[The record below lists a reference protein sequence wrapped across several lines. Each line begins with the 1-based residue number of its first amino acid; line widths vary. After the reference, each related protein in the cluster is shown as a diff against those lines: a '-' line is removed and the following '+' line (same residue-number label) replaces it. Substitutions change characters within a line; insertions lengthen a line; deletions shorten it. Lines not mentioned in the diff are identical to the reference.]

1 MSAVT
6 AHRTRRVAG
15 SAASHLLLYGLA
27 LLTVAPFLWM
37 VLTSFKDLQEIFA
50 YPPTWWPER
59 FTTDNYT
66 DAFAAAPFGRFYFN
80 SLFVAVTVTLGQLV
94 TCSMAAYA
102 FARMEFRGRDLLFYL
117 FLGTMMVP
125 AHVTM
130 IPSFMI
136 LHWLGLIDS
145 YGALIL
151 PGLASA
157 FGTFLLRQFFL
168 TLPKELEEAAFID
181 GCGRFRVLWQI
192 ILPLARPALATLAVF
207 TFMGVFNDFLWAL
220 VVVNSQEL
228 YTVQLGLAI
237 FRDRYSTEWGPLMAG
252 SVVATLPVL
261 LLFFF
266 AQKYFIQGIALSG
279 LKD

>member
-1 MSAVT
+1 MT
-6 AHRTRRVAG
+6 ANTSLRARRAG
-15 SAASHLLLYGLA
+15 GMVLSHLLLYTLA
-27 LLTVAPFLWM
+27 FATVAPFLWM
-37 VLTSFKDLQEIFA
+37 VLTSFKDLSEIFS

-59 FTTDNYT
+59 FTTENYT
-66 DAFAAAPFGRFYFN
+66 AAFQAAPFGRFYVN
-80 SLFVAVTVTLGQLV
+80 SMLVAVLVTLGQLV
-94 TCSMAAYA
+94 TCSLAAYA
-102 FARMEFRGRDLLFYL
+102 FARMEFRGRDALFYI

-130 IPSFMI
+130 IPSFMV
-136 LHWLGLIDS
+136 LHWLGLVDT

-181 GCGRFRVLWQI
+181 GYGRWHVLWKI
-192 ILPLARPALATLAVF
+192 VLPLSRPALATLAVF

-220 VVVNSQEL
+220 VVVNSQDL
-228 YTVQLGLAI
+228 YTVQLGLAV
-237 FRDRYSTEWGPLMAG
+237 FRDRYSTEWGSLMAG

-261 LLFFF
+261 LLFLV
-266 AQKYFIQGIALSG
+266 AQKHFIQGIALSG

>member
-1 MSAVT
+1 MNRT
-6 AHRTRRVAG
+6 GTHRAGRVVGQVALY
-15 SAASHLLLYGLA
+15 ALLYGA
-27 LLTVAPFLWM
+27 AFLTVAPFLWM
-37 VLTSFKDLQEIFA
+37 VLTSFKELGEIFA
-50 YPPTWWPER
+50 YPPTWLPER
-59 FTTDNYT
+59 FSLNNYT
-66 DAFAAAPFGRFYFN
+66 DAFAAAPFGRFYAN
-80 SLFVAVTVTLGQLV
+80 SLLVAVAVTLGQLV

-102 FARMEFRGRDLLFYL
+102 FARMEFWGRDVLFYI

-136 LHWLGLIDS
+136 LHWMGLIDT

-168 TLPKELEEAAFID
+168 SLPKELEEAAFID

-192 ILPLARPALATLAVF
+192 VLPLSRPALATLAVF

-220 VVVNSQEL
+220 IVVNSQEL

-237 FRDRYSTEWGPLMAG
+237 FRDRYSTEWGSLMAG
-252 SVVATLPVL
+252 SVVATLPIL
-261 LLFFF
+261 LLFFV
-266 AQKYFIQGIALSG
+266 AQKHFIQGIALSG